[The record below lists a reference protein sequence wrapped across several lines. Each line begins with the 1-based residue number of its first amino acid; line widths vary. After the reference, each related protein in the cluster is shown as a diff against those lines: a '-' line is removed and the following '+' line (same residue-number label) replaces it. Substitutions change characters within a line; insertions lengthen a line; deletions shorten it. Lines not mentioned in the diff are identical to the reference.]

1 MNKTKLKAALVVV
14 LLIAGSGCTSLKSNR
29 ETMRAID
36 PVMVDVADDL
46 IAIRHQKCGYVITD
60 ESLNNTIENDPMYPF
75 LLSLKRIDHISKDGN
90 YRIALN
96 YAISNFNCNNER
108 DVAKGI
114 IDKMAMNPKFG
125 IENLIG
131 KNQDIISELKI
142 RDKLKSEDVQVSLI
156 PEHQTIVLY

>member
-14 LLIAGSGCTSLKSNR
+14 LLIASPGCTSLKSNR

-75 LLSLKRIDHISKDGN
+75 LLSLKRIDHISKNGN
-90 YRIALN
+90 YRIALRKVRT
-96 YAISNFNCNNER
+96 S
-108 DVAKGI
+108 
-114 IDKMAMNPKFG
+114 
-125 IENLIG
+125 
-131 KNQDIISELKI
+131 S
-142 RDKLKSEDVQVSLI
+142 
-156 PEHQTIVLY
+156 